1 LWAIYQFLEAPKE
14 ACFMSQTLFS
24 AGLIPQIKTWAPYAA
39 SIGRL
44 GTETRFSSL
53 EAKLAYWTSALSVLT
68 G

>member
-1 LWAIYQFLEAPKE
+1 
-14 ACFMSQTLFS
+14 MSQTLFS
-24 AGLIPQIKTWAPYAA
+24 ASLIPQIKTWAPYAA